1 MRKVVMVC
9 SGNTCRSP
17 MAEALLRS
25 MLPGVEVASAGTMAV
40 DGMPASDEAVR
51 EMARRGLSL
60 ENHRSRVLRAEQAEG
75 ALVLCMT
82 QGHLR
87 MVKYAFPQVQAD
99 TLMHFA
105 GLQGDVPDPY
115 GGDAVEYRATADMI
129 CAALERI
136 VASGK
141 LNGWE

>member
-1 MRKVVMVC
+1 MPRVVMVC

-17 MAEALLRS
+17 MAEALLRD
-25 MLPGVEVASAGTMAV
+25 MLPGVEVSSAGTMTV

-60 ENHRSRVLRAEQAEG
+60 ENHWSRVLRAEQVNG

-82 QGHLR
+82 QSHLR
-87 MVKYAFPQVQAD
+87 TVRYAFPQAQAD

-115 GGDAVEYRATADMI
+115 GGNAAEYRATADMI

-141 LNGWE
+141 LNI